1 MSKVDESSCGKIVLN
16 SASYY
21 PLNLNSSEEDI
32 STQGISIQ
40 RDHINE
46 KEAAFQTIAV
56 QSNSENDPNI
66 YYKYAMLIGLCKE
79 WLVVLLF

>member
-46 KEAAFQTIAV
+46 KEASIAV

>member
-40 RDHINE
+40 RDHLIE
-46 KEAAFQTIAV
+46 KEASIAV

-66 YYKYAMLIGLCKE
+66 YYKYAMLIGLCKD
-79 WLVVLLF
+79 

>member
-46 KEAAFQTIAV
+46 KEASIAV

-66 YYKYAMLIGLCKE
+66 YYKYAMLIGLCKD
-79 WLVVLLF
+79 

>member
-40 RDHINE
+40 RDNLNE
-46 KEAAFQTIAV
+46 KEASIAV

-66 YYKYAMLIGLCKE
+66 YYKYAMLIGLCKD
-79 WLVVLLF
+79 